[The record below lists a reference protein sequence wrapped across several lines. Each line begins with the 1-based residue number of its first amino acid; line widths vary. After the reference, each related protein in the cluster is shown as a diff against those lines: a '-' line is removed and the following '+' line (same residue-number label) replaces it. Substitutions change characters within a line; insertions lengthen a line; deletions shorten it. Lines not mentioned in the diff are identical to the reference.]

1 MAESHVVAAL
11 QTGCP
16 EQICSTGAAALRGLG
31 SEAVAI
37 GDFVRVAHGDEIA
50 PGTGRVVDVDGTPVA
65 LFSLD
70 GIYWPSTTRAL
81 WTLIKHRFVD

>member
-1 MAESHVVAAL
+1 VAESHVVAAL

-31 SEAVAI
+31 SE
-37 GDFVRVAHGDEIA
+37 VRVAHGDEIA
-50 PGTGRVVDVDGTPVA
+50 PGTGRIVDVDGTPVA